1 MKLKYEFKTVSCFWD
16 FFFDSKIYN
25 PRNALELLIK
35 KLES

>member
-1 MKLKYEFKTVSCFWD
+1 MNLKQFHVSGD